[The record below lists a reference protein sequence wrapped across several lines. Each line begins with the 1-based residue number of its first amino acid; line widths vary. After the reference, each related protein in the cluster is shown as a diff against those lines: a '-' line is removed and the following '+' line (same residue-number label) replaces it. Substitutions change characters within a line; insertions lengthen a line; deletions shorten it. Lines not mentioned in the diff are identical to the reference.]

1 MSALLAK
8 FSWSVGLLA
17 AYALLHGGAVA
28 GVPVRIELPAN
39 VDVAR
44 QDLNL
49 GDIASMATAD
59 QQVLRRLMALP
70 LGHAPKAG
78 EKAQLKRAELARW
91 IEQRTGL
98 GARQIVWEGAT
109 VTELKRASSEIPA
122 TQMVAVASEHLQ
134 SWLSGRSSH
143 ADVAVSTTP
152 RDIVVPFGISSLRAR
167 PIPQEAPLSKRM
179 VVWVDVWVA
188 DRFVRTVPVGFE
200 VTAYGP
206 AYVVVEDQPLG
217 ARFDSI
223 NLTTREIE
231 LTRRVA
237 PVLAPTGAGSETI
250 ATKQLRRPVSAGTVL
265 TRLDVETQ
273 PVILRGEWVALHVR
287 SGSIDMESRVEVLQ
301 NGRIGQT
308 VSVMPAKAIT
318 AILARV
324 VGPGHVE
331 ITQ

>member
-1 MSALLAK
+1 MLAK
-8 FSWSVGLLA
+8 LSWPVGLLA
-17 AYALLHGGAVA
+17 AYAVLQGGAVA
-28 GVPVRIELPAN
+28 GVPVRIELAAN

-44 QDLNL
+44 QELNL

-59 QQVLRRLMALP
+59 PQVLRRLMALP
-70 LGHAPKAG
+70 LGHAPRAG
-78 EKAQLKRAELARW
+78 EKTQLKRVELARW

-98 GARQIVWEGAT
+98 DARQIVWEGAA

-122 TQMVAVASEHLQ
+122 TEIVSAAGENLQ

-143 ADVAVSTTP
+143 ADVAVSSMP
-152 RDIVVPFGISSLRAR
+152 RDIVVPFGISRLRAR

-179 VVWVDVWVA
+179 VVWVDVWVE

-217 ARFDSI
+217 ARFDSTR
-223 NLTTREIE
+223 LTTREVE
-231 LTRRVA
+231 LTGRVA
-237 PVLAPTGAGSETI
+237 PVLVPPGVGSETI
-250 ATKQLRRPVSAGTVL
+250 SSKQLRRPVSAGKVL

-273 PVILRGEWVALHVR
+273 PAVLRGEWVALSVR

>member
-1 MSALLAK
+1 MLAK
-8 FSWSVGLLA
+8 LSWPVWMLA
-17 AYALLHGGAVA
+17 AYALLQGGAVA
-28 GVPVRIELPAN
+28 GVPVRIELAAN

-49 GDIASMATAD
+49 GDIASMTTAD
-59 QQVLRRLMALP
+59 MQVLRRLMALP
-70 LGHAPKAG
+70 LGHAPRAG
-78 EKAQLKRAELARW
+78 EKAQLKRVELARW

-98 GARQIVWEGAT
+98 DARQIVWEGAT
-109 VTELKRASSEIPA
+109 VTELKRASAEIPA
-122 TQMVAVASEHLQ
+122 THIVSVARENLQ

-143 ADVAVSTTP
+143 ADVAVSAMP

-167 PIPQEAPLSKRM
+167 PIPQEASLSKRM
-179 VVWVDVWVA
+179 VVWVDVWVEN
-188 DRFVRTVPVGFE
+188 RFVRTVPVGFE

-217 ARFDSI
+217 ARFDSTS
-223 NLTTREIE
+223 LTIREVE
-231 LTRRVA
+231 LTGRVA
-237 PVLAPTGAGSETI
+237 PVLVPPGAGSETI
-250 ATKQLRRPVSAGTVL
+250 AAKQLRRPVSAGKVL

-273 PVILRGEWVALHVR
+273 PAVLRGEWVALRVR
-287 SGSIDMESRVEVLQ
+287 SGLIDMESRVEALQ

-308 VSVMPAKAIT
+308 VSVMPAKAIA